1 MNSRIKMALSFRKL
15 QMQNAGFNFLLAGD
29 IHLIS
34 YFCFTIILANVNCPS
49 DYLSEINITVK
60 GNGRQQILSDD
71 SGWCGNYASGVFNS
85 LPNEIFVNGVLQNT
99 SCKYVDNLVNQTNI
113 ITMR

>member
-15 QMQNAGFNFLLAGD
+15 QMQNAGSNFLFAGD

-60 GNGRQQILSDD
+60 GNGTQQILSD
-71 SGWCGNYASGVFNS
+71 SGFNS
-85 LPNEIFVNGVLQNT
+85 LPNETFVNGVLQNI
-99 SCKYVDNLVNQTNI
+99 SGKYVDNLENQTNI
-113 ITMR
+113 I